1 MTGLDLASSQ
11 SVFSSAYIRG
21 HAEAVPMD
29 DVVDIG
35 LIADLESDW
44 AAFR

>member
-1 MTGLDLASSQ
+1 MTGLDLASSR
-11 SVFSSAYIRG
+11 SSAFIRG

-35 LIADLESDW
+35 LIAISSDW

>member
-1 MTGLDLASSQ
+1 MTGLDLASSR
-11 SVFSSAYIRG
+11 SSAFIRG